1 MKNELAGRTRRQKCL
16 HWPKKDVRSALIPH
30 ISKRTRDQFHRK
42 FYNMSLNLFQAQ
54 YRRILSC
61 RCVADS
67 PSPRF
72 GQQLQAHKK
81 MNGGGVGGHHNTNNH
96 RSGGLLHQR
105 QAQSC
110 RIPMAMTRYCCKPA
124 TVLTII

>member
-1 MKNELAGRTRRQKCL
+1 M
-16 HWPKKDVRSALIPH
+16 
-30 ISKRTRDQFHRK
+30 
-42 FYNMSLNLFQAQ
+42 
-54 YRRILSC
+54 
-61 RCVADS
+61 ADS

-81 MNGGGVGGHHNTNNH
+81 MNGGGGGVGGHYNTNNH

-110 RIPMAMTRYCCKPA
+110 RIPMAMTRYIFQIYGTLSVPKFILQISV
-124 TVLTII
+124 TFRTIHRVSNVEKNR